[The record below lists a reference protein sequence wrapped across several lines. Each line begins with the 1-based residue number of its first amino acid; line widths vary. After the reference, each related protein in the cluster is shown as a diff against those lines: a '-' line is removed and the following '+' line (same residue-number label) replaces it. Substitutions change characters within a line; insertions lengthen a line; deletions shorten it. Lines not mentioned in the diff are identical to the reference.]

1 MLKRFYISYIILTL
15 SAGFLHADTFGFVP
29 DGSNYYETFS
39 EDVDPTI
46 QIKVDETGGNGF
58 SVTFRLYV
66 DYTTNVSTTEWTR
79 NGLGSGYWKDWDVS
93 SISWASSNQ
102 TVTGGYVNSGINYES
117 NTVYWQITL
126 NSSTTDATDGIYTI
140 TLPVY
145 DDNLYEGG
153 SSGTPE
159 TINFYIGNVI
169 GATTLDSDKDE
180 FQVRITD
187 NDKIPYY
194 HFGQSSA
201 QSFDEGHDTN
211 DDGNGVSFNI
221 QAVANPTDGVVYFVG
236 TNSYTINY
244 TFTDVTTTSADYTDH
259 TGGSIT
265 ISEQAGGGWETN
277 YGSSVSHDWSY
288 RDIRVVITF
297 FSCWIYLSP
306 TSVPTYIN
314 WVR

>member
-1 MLKRFYISYIILTL
+1 MDKKWCWV
-15 SAGFLHADTFGFVP
+15 ADIG
-29 DGSNYYETFS
+29 
-39 EDVDPTI
+39 
-46 QIKVDETGGNGF
+46 
-58 SVTFRLYV
+58 
-66 DYTTNVSTTEWTR
+66 
-79 NGLGSGYWKDWDVS
+79 KDWDVS
-93 SISWASSNQ
+93 SISWSISNQ
-102 TVTGGYVNSGINYES
+102 TVTGGYVNSGINYEN

-126 NSSTTDATDGIYTI
+126 NSSTSDATDGIYTI

-159 TINFYIGNVI
+159 TINFYISNVI

-211 DDGNGVSFNI
+211 DDGDGVSFNI
-221 QAVANPTDGVVYFVG
+221 QPVANPTDGVVYIFVG

-244 TFTDVTTTSADYTDH
+244 TFTNGTTTSADYTDH
-259 TGGSIT
+259 YGGSIT
-265 ISEQAGGGWETN
+265 ITEAQWWRLGN
-277 YGSSVSHDWSY
+277 
-288 RDIRVVITF
+288 
-297 FSCWIYLSP
+297 
-306 TSVPTYIN
+306 
-314 WVR
+314 